1 MDLKN
6 LKEKKKKITSTPVR
20 IEEDLYNKI
29 SSISKKEKVSII
41 KMTEFLLESAVED
54 YSKLKT
60 KKKNQEDKELKI
72 ELINEFFKIHE
83 NTINDTLTDET
94 QKKALKKSLETFKK
108 YLFKHVR
115 TIDDYKQISVT
126 KQTSSFF
133 IS

>member
-126 KQTSSFF
+126 DFSNETD
-133 IS
+133 I